1 MLLDIPF
8 VADLIQ
14 LRDKRQAL
22 IDPNLRRVNNRR
34 GNFDY
39 IVGNYVFEII
49 KMGGPYWIEQ
59 VHTNGT
65 LPIRGGPGILDRVNI
80 RRLRPAYLLWYISP
94 ILSSSS
100 IPNQWFIR

>member
-1 MLLDIPF
+1 MTVAMHNAFHALRATVQHTLGLSPGAIQIVFARDMLLDITF

-14 LRDKRQAL
+14 LRAKRQAL

-49 KMGGPYWIEQ
+49 KMGGPY
-59 VHTNGT
+59 
-65 LPIRGGPGILDRVNI
+65 
-80 RRLRPAYLLWYISP
+80 
-94 ILSSSS
+94 
-100 IPNQWFIR
+100 